1 MPAPPSPEGSEAH
14 SVGHHSGGEVTAQ
27 GDNELVTVKE
37 SDGLIPMD
45 VFGKL
50 LAEST
55 MNDFQKNVALKS
67 FLKLKLAKVEG
78 LRAAG

>member
-1 MPAPPSPEGSEAH
+1 M
-14 SVGHHSGGEVTAQ
+14 
-27 GDNELVTVKE
+27 TVKE
-37 SDGLIPMD
+37 SDGMISME

-50 LAEST
+50 LVDST